1 MSVRAPVRSRQGTR
15 RVAQLLSAAGP
26 HDAVTNQALA
36 YARMMRSWSIEGH
49 VYATVVVPELK
60 RKVRPAS
67 QLAGELERD
76 DLVVIHYTVHTRGLE
91 EVLDLPQRKLLV
103 YHNVTPPE
111 LLWDFEPFVAARC
124 AVGRER
130 LADYAGRVD
139 AIATATRFNAAD
151 LVAAGFDDVR
161 IVPNLYLFDRER
173 LQPRANGTRFQDGK
187 TNVIFVGRLAANKRQ
202 DELIKAFA
210 LYQRHRDPD
219 SRLILAGGASGLTY
233 RDRLEQ
239 LATAIGAR
247 DVVLTGPIEQPALNT
262 AYAASSVFVCLSEH
276 EGFCLPVLEALHF
289 GLPVI
294 AYRAGAV
301 PEVAG
306 DAAVMLDDKDLPTI
320 AELIDLCAREQPL
333 RTELARRGDQRLA
346 TYAPEHTER
355 AMRELFESLL

>member
-36 YARMMRSWSIEGH
+36 YARMMRSWSIDGH

-67 QLAGELERD
+67 QLAGDLERD

-111 LLWDFEPFVAARC
+111 LLWDYEPFVAARC

-151 LVAAGFDDVR
+151 LV
-161 IVPNLYLFDRER
+161 
-173 LQPRANGTRFQDGK
+173 
-187 TNVIFVGRLAANKRQ
+187 
-202 DELIKAFA
+202 
-210 LYQRHRDPD
+210 
-219 SRLILAGGASGLTY
+219 
-233 RDRLEQ
+233 
-239 LATAIGAR
+239 
-247 DVVLTGPIEQPALNT
+247 
-262 AYAASSVFVCLSEH
+262 
-276 EGFCLPVLEALHF
+276 
-289 GLPVI
+289 
-294 AYRAGAV
+294 
-301 PEVAG
+301 
-306 DAAVMLDDKDLPTI
+306 
-320 AELIDLCAREQPL
+320 
-333 RTELARRGDQRLA
+333 
-346 TYAPEHTER
+346 
-355 AMRELFESLL
+355 